1 MQSAAVFFDRDNT
14 LNVDPGYLGEPEKVQ
29 LFEGV
34 EEGIYKLKNEFNF
47 RIIVITNQSG
57 ITRGL
62 ITHEQVQLVNKK
74 INKLLEKYNTKIDS
88 FYYCPYHPDFNSPEK
103 TDCRKP
109 SPKLVFQAAE
119 EFDIDLS
126 RSYFVGDM
134 PSDIECGINA
144 GLKTILINYKNAS
157 DKIIS
162 LKKRNKTPN
171 FITDN
176 FLNVCNFIIDDFRG
190 GNQFAN

>member
-1 MQSAAVFFDRDNT
+1 MQPVAVFFDRDNT
-14 LNVDPGYLGEPEKVQ
+14 LNLDPGYLGDPEKVQ

-34 EEGIYKLKNEFNF
+34 AEGINKLKKELNF
-47 RIIVITNQSG
+47 KIIVISNQSG
-57 ITRGL
+57 IARGL
-62 ITHEQVQLVNKK
+62 ITHKQVQLVNNK
-74 INKLLEKYNTKIDS
+74 INELLEKYNTKVDK
-88 FYYCPYHPDFNSPEK
+88 FYFCPFHPDFNQPEI

-119 EFDIDLS
+119 EFNIDLS

-144 GLKTILINYKNAS
+144 GLKTILINYKNDS
-157 DKIIS
+157 EKIIS

-176 FLNVCNFIIDDFRG
+176 FLNVCNFIIDDFRR